1 MPSFVFEN
9 SFLQSSARC
18 RDSGTA
24 PVRSKTEREKKI
36 EFTYLPATGLSIN
49 LILVRI
55 KTNEQTFEEMK
66 LGTQKDRSCAT
77 SVAAKR
83 GGRGWLSHEGSPATN
98 KRQAGIRDPGTGL
111 SITNVTPPSK
121 PTRALGSENTDGP
134 VRSRRLL
141 NCWKRPKSVLR
152 PFKVQYHRFRQLGCT
167 RIDTQIGVIK
177 HLGEVRTRLF

>member
-9 SFLQSSARC
+9 SSLQSSARY

-24 PVRSKTEREKKI
+24 PVRSKTEKKRKI

-83 GGRGWLSHEGSPATN
+83 GGEGLAKPRGVACN
-98 KRQAGIRDPGTGL
+98 KQTSSGDQ
-111 SITNVTPPSK
+111 
-121 PTRALGSENTDGP
+121 
-134 VRSRRLL
+134 RSRDR
-141 NCWKRPKSVLR
+141 SI
-152 PFKVQYHRFRQLGCT
+152 YH
-167 RIDTQIGVIK
+167 
-177 HLGEVRTRLF
+177 